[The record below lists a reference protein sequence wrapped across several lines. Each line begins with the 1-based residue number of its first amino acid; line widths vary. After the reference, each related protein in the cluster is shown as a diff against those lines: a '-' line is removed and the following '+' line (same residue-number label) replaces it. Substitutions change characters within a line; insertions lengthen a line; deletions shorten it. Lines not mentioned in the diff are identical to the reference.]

1 MYLIFR
7 STTYNLYKNVPN
19 HFQLLK
25 FELKLSGSVKF
36 EIGGSLVSD
45 SQEAL

>member
-7 STTYNLYKNVPN
+7 STTYNLFENVPN

-25 FELKLSGSVKF
+25 FELKLNSSVKF
-36 EIGGSLVSD
+36 EIEGSLVSD
-45 SQEAL
+45 SREAL